1 MRMCESACMCVCH
14 GTCGNVIR
22 KCDLHMLGAP
32 RYSPHK
38 VQMAY
43 VGQPFYFDF
52 NYTAKSPPSSCSWY
66 KNGRPFKPDGKRV
79 TVDHTSII
87 FTTVLHGDA
96 GQYSVRAYTH
106 GRSARATST
115 LRGINR

>member
-1 MRMCESACMCVCH
+1 MCVCH

-115 LRGINR
+115 LRGISR